1 MQRQSGY
8 IQKEKM
14 AGNKSVAKSVQ
25 IHFIKKKKRKK
36 KRKKKKASYNEQG
49 LPKFS

>member
-25 IHFIKKKKRKK
+25 IHFIKKKKEKEEK
-36 KRKKKKASYNEQG
+36 EKEGK
-49 LPKFS
+49 L